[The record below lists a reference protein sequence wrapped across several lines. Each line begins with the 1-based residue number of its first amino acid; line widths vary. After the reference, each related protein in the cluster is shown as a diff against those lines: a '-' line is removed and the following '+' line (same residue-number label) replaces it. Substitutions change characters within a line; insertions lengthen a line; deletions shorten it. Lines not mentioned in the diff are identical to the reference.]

1 MAGLWDAIKAL
12 EARVEQLERPKKAE
26 PSAPKEKS
34 PLAKQKDK

>member
-12 EARVEQLERPKKAE
+12 EARVAKLERPKVE
-26 PSAPKEKS
+26 ISAPEKKS